1 MENQFEVIVE
11 NKDKEIVSRDVDLE
25 KKVYFNTDMRPQ
37 MLPQNFDMT
46 FSGIIRGRFAPYD
59 FMNNLCYIIEEAF
72 VLNNNCFF
80 TASNDE
86 LKIKVLFEN
95 EENDDNTTIEIKLYE
110 SNNGEFVLKFT
121 NISGSFQNFSAKFRD
136 ISELIRKKYN

>member
-1 MENQFEVIVE
+1 MENQFEVTIE
-11 NKDKEIVSRDVDLE
+11 NTDKEIVSRDVYLE

-59 FMNNLCYIIEEAF
+59 FMNNLCYIIEKAF
-72 VLNNNCFF
+72 VLNDNCFF

-86 LKIKVLFEN
+86 LKIEVIFEN
-95 EENDDNTTIEIKLYE
+95 EENDENTIEIKLYE

-121 NISGSFQNFSAKFRD
+121 NISGSMQNFSAKFRD
-136 ISELIRKKYN
+136 ISELIRKNYN

>member
-1 MENQFEVIVE
+1 MENQFEVTIE
-11 NKDKEIVSRDVDLE
+11 NKDKEIVSRGVVLE

-59 FMNNLCYIIEEAF
+59 FMNNLCYIIEKVF
-72 VLNNNCFF
+72 VLNNNCSF
-80 TASNDE
+80 TASKDE
-86 LKIKVLFEN
+86 LKIEVIFEN
-95 EENDDNTTIEIKLYE
+95 EENDENTIEIKLYE
-110 SNNGEFVLKFT
+110 SKNGEFVLKFT